1 MTNYAQE
8 FAIALEDKFNDPA
21 GEQRKRFPHFVYE
34 IEVEP
39 GKKFDRIVISFSTGR
54 EEANGRRPQR
64 SVHAF
69 VEKATGRLCK
79 SAGWRAPAK
88 RSNGDLQSK
97 YNLTTDMALAV
108 HDADPYGGYL
118 YIR

>member
-8 FAIALEDKFNDPA
+8 FAIALEDKFNDPE
-21 GEQRKRFPHFVYE
+21 GEQRKRFPNSVYE
-34 IEVEP
+34 LEVEP
-39 GKKFDRIVISFSTGR
+39 GQKFDRIVISYTIGQR
-54 EEANGRRPQR
+54 TVNQKPQR

-69 VEKATGRLCK
+69 VEKSTGRLCK

-88 RSNGDLQSK
+88 RSNGDLQSQ
-97 YNLTTDMALAV
+97 YNLTTDFALAV